1 MRHVY
6 VASLGP
12 AATPLQNAIMGFH
25 LQLRGRRGEGDLLA
39 TSSQVVAEHRSNHRE
54 WRIKLLCHW
63 VSCMYLCRND
73 GGAGAVPASKDSI
86 GFVTDMGNAM

>member
-54 WRIKLLCHW
+54 WQIKLWCHW
-63 VSCMYLCRND
+63 VSCLYLCRQD
-73 GGAGAVPASKDSI
+73 GELEQLQPIRTGLGSLQA
-86 GFVTDMGNAM
+86 